1 MATERSNGTIVKV
14 SGPLV
19 VARGL
24 SGSRMFEMVK
34 VGELGLFGEIIEIRG
49 DQYSIQVYEE
59 TEDIAPGQPVVP
71 TGVPLSAELGPGLL
85 QSIYD
90 GVQRPLDKLMA
101 AYGEFIVRG
110 AEAPALDRVK
120 KWSFT
125 PVAKEGAEVTGGD
138 VLGTVPETQLITHK
152 VMVPPNISGRVK
164 SIKAGD
170 FTVEEIVCQIEAADG
185 VTHDIAMLQRWPVR
199 IPRPINRK
207 LPPLKPLLTGQR
219 IIDTLFPVAKGGTA
233 CIPGP
238 FGSGKTVVQHQIAKW
253 ADADIVIFIGCGERG
268 NEMTDVLLEFPELTD
283 PKTGRPIMERT
294 VLVANT
300 SNMPVAARE
309 ASVFTGITMA
319 EYYRD
324 MGYSVALM
332 GDSTSRWAEAMREMS
347 GRLEEMPGDEGYPA
361 YLASRLAAFYE
372 RAGMVI
378 ALGKEN
384 RESSVTIIGAV
395 SPSGGDL
402 SEPVTQS
409 TLRVTKVFW
418 GLDDQLAFQRHFPA
432 INWLTSYSL
441 YLDVTDPWYD
451 ESIDANWSKHR
462 KQTMVLLKKEADLQE
477 LVRLVG
483 MDSLNPHDRLLMEVA
498 RLVREDFL
506 NQSAFDDVDTFTS
519 LKKQALMLDTIL
531 HFNRVATEKL
541 EQGYELSSMLDLPI
555 MEDISRAKLTPEGEL
570 EGKFAELKQKIARAL
585 DEAAVKAQ

>member
-1 MATERSNGTIVKV
+1 MTAERSNGTIVKV

-24 SGSRMFEMVK
+24 FGSKMFEMVK

-101 AYGEFIVRG
+101 RYGEFIVRG
-110 AEAPALDRVK
+110 AESPAIDRDK
-120 KWSFT
+120 KWAFT
-125 PVAKEGAEVTGGD
+125 PVLKKGD
-138 VLGTVPETQLITHK
+138 TVIAGDILGTVPETELITHK
-152 VMVPPNISGRVK
+152 VMVPPNISGTLDDIK
-164 SIKAGD
+164 SGE
-170 FTVEEIVCQIEAADG
+170 FTVEEVVAVIKKDDG
-185 VTHDIAMLQRWPVR
+185 SMVDIAMLQRWPVR
-199 IPRPINRK
+199 IPRPINHK
-207 LPPLKPLLTGQR
+207 LPPIRPLLTGQR

-238 FGSGKTVVQHQIAKW
+238 FGSGKTVVQHQLAKW

-372 RAGMVI
+372 RAGLVV
-378 ALGKEN
+378 ALGSDK

-395 SPSGGDL
+395 SPAGGDL

-451 ESIDANWSKHR
+451 KEIFADWSKNR
-462 KQTMVLLKKEADLQE
+462 RQTMLILKKEADLQE

-483 MDSLNPHDRLLMEVA
+483 LDSLGASDRLILEAA
-498 RLVREDFL
+498 RLVREDYL
-506 NQSAFDDVDTFTS
+506 NQSAFDDIDTFTS
-519 LKKQALMLDTIL
+519 LKKQALMLDAIL
-531 HFNRVATEKL
+531 HYFKLANKKL
-541 EQGYELSSMLDLPI
+541 ESGAELSTLLDLPV
-555 MEDISRAKLTPEGEL
+555 MEDISRAKLISEKEL
-570 EGKFAELKQKIARAL
+570 DSKFKELKDKISQ
-585 DEAAVKAQ
+585 AVDA

>member
-1 MATERSNGTIVKV
+1 MAAERSNGTIVKV

-34 VGELGLFGEIIEIRG
+34 VGELGLLGEIIEIRG
-49 DQYSIQVYEE
+49 DQYSVQVYEE
-59 TEDIAPGQPVVP
+59 TEGIAPGQPVVP

-85 QSIYD
+85 KSIYD

-110 AEAPALDRVK
+110 AAAPALDRLK
-120 KWSFT
+120 KWAFT
-125 PVAKEGAEVTGGD
+125 PVAREGEEVTGGD
-138 VLGTVPETQLITHK
+138 VLGTVPETELITHR
-152 VMVPPNISGRVK
+152 VMVPPGLSGRLE
-164 SIKAGD
+164 SIKSGD
-170 FTVEEIVCQIEAADG
+170 FTVEEPVAVVVGQDG
-185 VTHDIAMLQRWPVR
+185 ARHEIAMLQRWPVR
-199 IPRPINRK
+199 IPRPIANK
-207 LPPLKPLLTGQR
+207 LPPQRPLLTGQR
-219 IIDTLFPVAKGGTA
+219 IVDMLFPVAKGGTA
-233 CIPGP
+233 CVPGP
-238 FGSGKTVVQHQIAKW
+238 FGSGKTVVQHQLAKW

-332 GDSTSRWAEAMREMS
+332 ADSTSRWAEAMREMS

-378 ALGKEN
+378 ALGKEK
-384 RESSVTIIGAV
+384 RQSSVTIIGAV
-395 SPSGGDL
+395 SPAGGDL

-441 YLDVTDPWYD
+441 YQDVTDPWYD
-451 ESIDANWSKHR
+451 ANVYPGWSKLR
-462 KQTMVLLKKEADLQE
+462 RQTMVILKKEADLQE

-483 MDSLNPHDRLLMEVA
+483 MDSLNPQDRLLMETA
-498 RLVREDFL
+498 RMVREDFL

-519 LKKQALMLDTIL
+519 LEKQALMLDAIL
-531 HFNRVATEKL
+531 HFNQEATARL
-541 EQGYELSSMLDLPI
+541 ERGYALSSLLDLPV
-555 MEDISRAKLTPEGEL
+555 MEDISRAKLIPDKEIKERF
-570 EGKFAELKQKIARAL
+570 EELKAKITQAI
-585 DEAAVKAQ
+585 DKAAVKE

>member
-1 MATERSNGTIVKV
+1 MAAERSNGTIVKV

-110 AEAPALDRVK
+110 AAAPALDRAK
-120 KWSFT
+120 KWAFT
-125 PVAKEGAEVTGGD
+125 AVAKEGDSVTGGD
-138 VLGTVPETQLITHK
+138 ILGTVPETELITHK
-152 VMVPPNISGRVK
+152 VMVPPNIAGRIA
-164 SIKAGD
+164 SIKSGD
-170 FTVEEIVCQIEAADG
+170 FTVEEVVARIESADG
-185 VTHDIAMLQRWPVR
+185 TTHDIAMLQRWPVR
-199 IPRPINRK
+199 IPRPINKK

-324 MGYSVALM
+324 QGYSVALM

-378 ALGKEN
+378 ALGKDE

-402 SEPVTQS
+402 SEPVTQA

-418 GLDDQLAFQRHFPA
+418 GLDDQPACVPAAFPRHQLAHQLFAVSGRHRP
-432 INWLTSYSL
+432 
-441 YLDVTDPWYD
+441 
-451 ESIDANWSKHR
+451 
-462 KQTMVLLKKEADLQE
+462 
-477 LVRLVG
+477 LVRSGDQPALVETAQG
-483 MDSLNPHDRLLMEVA
+483 
-498 RLVREDFL
+498 
-506 NQSAFDDVDTFTS
+506 DDGS
-519 LKKQALMLDTIL
+519 P
-531 HFNRVATEKL
+531 EK
-541 EQGYELSSMLDLPI
+541 GS
-555 MEDISRAKLTPEGEL
+555 
-570 EGKFAELKQKIARAL
+570 
-585 DEAAVKAQ
+585 